1 MQTGLLN
8 TIGNY
13 KVFIRNIKTL
23 ADINAQIAKN
33 EQFRSAKYY
42 FAKFS
47 PVSNSYS
54 LRNDISFF
62 LPACGISHLLL
73 LLF

>member
-1 MQTGLLN
+1 MQAGICN

-33 EQFRSAKYY
+33 EHVRAAKYY

-47 PVSNSYS
+47 AVRNIYS
-54 LRNDISFF
+54 LRNVISFF
-62 LPACGISHLLL
+62 LRAR
-73 LLF
+73 

>member
-1 MQTGLLN
+1 MCN

-33 EQFRSAKYY
+33 EQFHSPKYY

-47 PVSNSYS
+47 LVSNTYS
-54 LRNDISFF
+54 LRNVISFF
-62 LPACGISHLLL
+62 LHAG
-73 LLF
+73 

>member
-1 MQTGLLN
+1 MQARLLN
-8 TIGNY
+8 TTGNY

-33 EQFRSAKYY
+33 EHVRAAKYY

-47 PVSNSYS
+47 PTSHIYS
-54 LRNDISFF
+54 LRNVISFF
-62 LPACGISHLLL
+62 PAARGFFHHRLP
-73 LLF
+73 FY